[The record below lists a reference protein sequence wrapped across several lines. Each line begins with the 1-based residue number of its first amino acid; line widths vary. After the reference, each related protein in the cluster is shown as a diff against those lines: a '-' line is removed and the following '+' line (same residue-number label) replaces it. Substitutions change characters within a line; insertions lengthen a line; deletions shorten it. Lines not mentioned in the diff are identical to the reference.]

1 MDGRSRLHEAADIIQ
16 KLQLIAQDLP
26 PGKFVEAQ
34 ADIDTKYNEIQK
46 SLVDEFIKG
55 HKSNDRQRMKELVNL
70 VLILKMRLYEILRH
84 DYVEPRANLIYYKFS
99 LKNGLNQ

>member
-1 MDGRSRLHEAADIIQ
+1 LRSRLHEAADIIQ

-34 ADIDTKYNEIQK
+34 SDIDAKYNEIQK

-55 HKSNDRQRMKELVNL
+55 HKSNDRQRMKELVIIRHKFPKNL
-70 VLILKMRLYEILRH
+70 EFFFVKISFK
-84 DYVEPRANLIYYKFS
+84 S
-99 LKNGLNQ
+99 